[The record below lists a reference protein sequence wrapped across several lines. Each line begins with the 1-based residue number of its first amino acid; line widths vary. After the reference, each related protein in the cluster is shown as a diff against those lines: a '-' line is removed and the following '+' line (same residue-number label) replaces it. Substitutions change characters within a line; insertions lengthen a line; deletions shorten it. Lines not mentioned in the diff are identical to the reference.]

1 MTSKRN
7 YEQFMNFKRGEKKVD
22 YNCALYIMD
31 NEGAPTKRV
40 LKSKT

>member
-7 YEQFMNFKRGEKKVD
+7 YEQLMSFKREKKYD

-31 NEGAPTKRV
+31 NEGAPRKRD
-40 LKSKT
+40 LKNKS

>member
-7 YEQFMNFKRGEKKVD
+7 YEQLMNFKREKKNH
-22 YNCALYIMD
+22 YNCALYTMD
-31 NEGAPTKRV
+31 NEGAPTKTD